1 MTRSWQSLAGS
12 AAMRNQLHRR
22 LGRCVQRTYCSLPQH
37 NSRRRLRHIYAET
50 TRDIGAP
57 TWINGA
63 IERDTSAMRDSKSP
77 HRLCTAQQEPFKKQD
92 CLYQSGLPENR
103 ASCVISSKCGA
114 RATLTRDLGMVV
126 ISSAE
131 LHDAPAILALQ
142 RLAYQSEA

>member
-22 LGRCVQRTYCSLPQH
+22 LGRRVQRTYCSLPQH
-37 NSRRRLRHIYAET
+37 NSRRRLRHVYAET

-77 HRLCTAQQEPFKKQD
+77 IVSGRLN
-92 CLYQSGLPENR
+92 SGLSGSET
-103 ASCVISSKCGA
+103 AI
-114 RATLTRDLGMVV
+114 
-126 ISSAE
+126 AE
-131 LHDAPAILALQ
+131 AAAHTA
-142 RLAYQSEA
+142 